1 MINNLPGFPDL
12 APKTIYCIG
21 RNYAD
26 HALELNNP
34 VPSEPVIFSKP
45 ATSLL
50 ENHGTVII
58 PNQSTQVHHEAELV
72 LAIGKKGKNIPQND
86 AISHV
91 SGIAAGIDITARD
104 IQSKLKEKSLP
115 WLLAKGLDTFAPIG
129 TFISAN
135 NVDFANIQVQMFV
148 NDELKQDGNTKD
160 LLFPVDVLVSR
171 LSEFFT
177 LLPGDLI
184 YTGTPAGVGPL
195 KHGDKAE
202 ARILL
207 NDNVLSTISINVSK
221 G

>member
-1 MINNLPGFPDL
+1 MINNLPGLPDL

-34 VPSEPVIFSKP
+34 IPSEPVIFSKP
-45 ATSLL
+45 DTSLL

-72 LAIGKKGKNIPQND
+72 IAIGKVGKNIPQKE
-86 AISHV
+86 ALSHIA
-91 SGIAAGIDITARD
+91 GIAAGIDITARD

-129 TFISAN
+129 TFISAS
-135 NVDFANIQVQMFV
+135 NVDFANIQVQMIV
-148 NDELKQDGNTKD
+148 NNEIKQDGNTTD

-171 LSEFFT
+171 LSEYFT
-177 LLPGDLI
+177 LVPGDLI

-195 KHGDKAE
+195 NHGDMAE
-202 ARILL
+202 ARILH